1 MSKKKLTSRQKLWLW
16 RIGGIVATFAPIAIA
31 VGVNHE
37 DYFVSKAAG
46 LSLGLG
52 GGLALILIVLSALG
66 KLGKLVDSGF
76 KVTAFVFTFAI
87 LLEPIVLNL
96 KFLSGMMVLGEVINA
111 IIFAPQVARYKRKID
126 REATASVVKEAL
138 RG

>member
-1 MSKKKLTSRQKLWLW
+1 MSKKKLTSKQELWLW

-66 KLGKLVDSGF
+66 KLGKFFDSGF
-76 KVTAFVFTFAI
+76 KVSTMVFVFAL
-87 LLEPIVLNL
+87 LLEPVILNL
-96 KFLSGMMVLGEVINA
+96 KFLSGMMLLGEMINA
-111 IIFAPQVARYKRKID
+111 VVFAPNVARLKKKID

>member
-1 MSKKKLTSRQKLWLW
+1 MSKKKLTSKQEIWLW

-31 VGVNHE
+31 VGANHE

-46 LSLGLG
+46 ISLGLG

-76 KVTAFVFTFAI
+76 KVTAFVFTFAL
-87 LLEPIVLNL
+87 LLEPVILNL
-96 KFLSGMMVLGEVINA
+96 KFLSGMMLLGEVINA
-111 IIFAPQVARYKRKID
+111 IIFAPQVARLKRKID

>member
-1 MSKKKLTSRQKLWLW
+1 MKSKTKLRLMQV
-16 RIGGIVATFAPIAIA
+16 GGIVTTFLPIAIA
-31 VGVNHE
+31 VGVNYE

-52 GGLALILIVLSALG
+52 GGLALILMLLSALG

-76 KVTAFVFTFAI
+76 KVSVFVFTFVM

-96 KFLSGMMVLGEVINA
+96 KFLSGMMLLGEALNA
-111 IIFAPQVARYKRKID
+111 MIFAPQVAKYKKKIE

>member
-16 RIGGIVATFAPIAIA
+16 RIVGIVATFAPIAIA

-37 DYFVSKAAG
+37 DYFVTKTAG

-52 GGLALILIVLSALG
+52 GGLALILIVMSAMG
-66 KLGKLVDSGF
+66 KLGKFFDSGF
-76 KVTAFVFTFAI
+76 KVATCVFVFAL

-96 KFLSGMMVLGEVINA
+96 KFLSGMMLLGEALNA
-111 IIFAPQVARYKRKID
+111 MIFAPQVAKYKKKID